1 MLKEGSKLSPFKLS
15 NQHDKIIKFP
25 NKKISIL
32 FFYPKANTPG
42 CTKEAIEFDSN
53 LKKIEK
59 LNACVFGIS
68 KDSIKRQKN
77 FSDKFNISLDLLS
90 DENNDICEK
99 FGVWV
104 KKSMYGRTFFGIERS
119 TFILGKNMKVL
130 NEWRKV
136 KVRDHVLEVISFLKS
151 I

>member
-15 NQHDKIIKFP
+15 NQYDKIIKFP

>member
-1 MLKEGSKLSPFKLS
+1 MLKEGSKLSPLKLS
-15 NQHDKIIKFP
+15 NQNDKIIKFP

-68 KDSIKRQKN
+68 KDSIKQQKN

-136 KVRDHVLEVISFLKS
+136 KVRGHVLEVISFLKS